1 MLQSLFPVQK
11 CLVIDIRVHFL
22 VFYLKDG
29 KMNRKDD
36 YDSYEIEEPS
46 DEEGAGSSSEDE
58 LDILLNGT
66 PDQKR
71 KLIREYLTGESES
84 SSGDEFEK
92 EMEAELSST
101 MKTMECSWTASSTQG
116 QTSGTSDNTST
127 ATKQPSREYDSIYF
141 DSDSDEDDT
150 AGSSRGQ
157 RRKQR
162 SILTN
167 DELLYDPDKDD
178 RDQAWVDAKRKEYR
192 NQRRLPPSAN
202 RRNKPPALPSSDA
215 VLNCPA
221 CMTTLCLDCQ
231 RHEKYRT
238 QYRAMFVMNCTVN
251 KEEVLRY
258 KTAIKRKQN
267 RRRKKARQESTST
280 EVEMETEAGLID
292 ARLAGMDEE
301 EMYHPVK
308 CTECSTEVAVYD
320 KEEVYHFFNIL
331 ASHC

>member
-1 MLQSLFPVQK
+1 
-11 CLVIDIRVHFL
+11 
-22 VFYLKDG
+22 
-29 KMNRKDD
+29 MNRQED

-46 DEEGAGSSSEDE
+46 DEERAESSSEDE

-66 PDQKR
+66 PDQKK

-101 MKTMECSWTASSTQG
+101 MKSLECRWTASSTQG
-116 QTSGTSDNTST
+116 QTSGTSDNTTT
-127 ATKQPSREYDSIYF
+127 ANKQTQEYDSIYF
-141 DSDSDEDDT
+141 DSDSDEDGT
-150 AGSSRGQ
+150 AGSSQ
-157 RRKQR
+157 SLKRRKQR
-162 SILTN
+162 SVLTN
-167 DELLYDPDKDD
+167 DELLYDPDEDD

-202 RRNKPPALPSSDA
+202 RRNKTNALPSSDA

-231 RHEKYRT
+231 RHEKYQT
-238 QYRAMFVMNCTVN
+238 QYRAMFVMNCTVD

-258 KTAIKRKQN
+258 KTANKRKQN
-267 RRRKKARQESTST
+267 QHRKKARQESTST
-280 EVEMETEAGLID
+280 ETEMESSAGLTD

-301 EMYHPVK
+301 EIYHPVK

-320 KEEVYHFFNIL
+320 KDEVYHFFNIL

>member
-1 MLQSLFPVQK
+1 
-11 CLVIDIRVHFL
+11 
-22 VFYLKDG
+22 
-29 KMNRKDD
+29 MNRKDD

-46 DEEGAGSSSEDE
+46 DEDGAGSSSEDE
-58 LDILLNGT
+58 LDILLSGT
-66 PDQKR
+66 PEKKK

-101 MKTMECSWTASSTQG
+101 MKSLECSWTASSAQG
-116 QTSGTSDNTST
+116 QTSGTGDSTST
-127 ATKQPSREYDSIYF
+127 ANKQQTQEYDSIYF
-141 DSDSDEDDT
+141 DSDEDEDGT
-150 AGSSRGQ
+150 AGSSQGLRS
-157 RRKQR
+157 KQR
-162 SILTN
+162 SVLTN
-167 DELLYDPDKDD
+167 DELLYDPDEDD

-192 NQRRLPPSAN
+192 NQRRLPASAN
-202 RRNKPPALPSSDA
+202 RRNKPPAVSSSDA

-238 QYRAMFVMNCTVN
+238 QYRAMFVMNCAVN

-258 KTAIKRKQN
+258 KTPNKRKQN
-267 RRRKKARQESTST
+267 RQRKKARRETTSTST
-280 EVEMETEAGLID
+280 EAEMESSAGLTD

-301 EMYHPVK
+301 EIYHSVK

-320 KEEVYHFFNIL
+320 KDEVYHFFNIL

>member
-1 MLQSLFPVQK
+1 
-11 CLVIDIRVHFL
+11 
-22 VFYLKDG
+22 
-29 KMNRKDD
+29 MNRKED

-46 DEEGAGSSSEDE
+46 DEEGAASSSEDE
-58 LDILLNGT
+58 LDILLHGT
-66 PDQKR
+66 PEQKK

-92 EMEAELSST
+92 EMEAELSDT
-101 MKTMECSWTASSTQG
+101 MKNLEKSWTSAASAPG
-116 QTSGTSDNTST
+116 QVPGASDVVLT
-127 ATKQPSREYDSIYF
+127 ADKPREYDSIYF
-141 DSDSDEDDT
+141 DSDSDEEAT
-150 AGSSRGQ
+150 AGTSQGRQKKNHSVL
-157 RRKQR
+157 
-162 SILTN
+162 SN
-167 DELLYDPDKDD
+167 DELLYDPDEDD

-202 RRNKPPALPSSDA
+202 RRNKTQALPSSDA

-238 QYRAMFVMNCTVN
+238 QYRAMFVMNCAIN

-258 KTAIKRKQN
+258 KTATKRKQS
-267 RRRKKARQESTST
+267 RRRKRSHQESTGTT
-280 EVEMETEAGLID
+280 EVERESGVGLTD

-301 EMYHPVK
+301 ELYHPVK

>member
-1 MLQSLFPVQK
+1 
-11 CLVIDIRVHFL
+11 
-22 VFYLKDG
+22 
-29 KMNRKDD
+29 MNRKDD

-66 PDQKR
+66 PEQKK

-101 MKTMECSWTASSTQG
+101 MKSLECSWTASSAQG
-116 QTSGTSDNTST
+116 QTSGTSDSTST
-127 ATKQPSREYDSIYF
+127 ANKLQTPEYDSIYF
-141 DSDSDEDDT
+141 DSDEDEDGT
-150 AGSSRGQ
+150 AGSSQGL

-162 SILTN
+162 SVLTN
-167 DELLYDPDKDD
+167 DELLYDPDEDD

-202 RRNKPPALPSSDA
+202 RRNKPHTVPSSDA

-231 RHEKYRT
+231 RHERYRT

-258 KTAIKRKQN
+258 KTANKRKQN
-267 RRRKKARQESTST
+267 RHRKKARRETTSTST
-280 EVEMETEAGLID
+280 EAEMESSAGLTD

-301 EMYHPVK
+301 EIYHPVK

-320 KEEVYHFFNIL
+320 KDEVYHFFNIL

>member
-1 MLQSLFPVQK
+1 
-11 CLVIDIRVHFL
+11 
-22 VFYLKDG
+22 
-29 KMNRKDD
+29 MNRQDD

-46 DEEGAGSSSEDE
+46 DEERAESSSEDE

-66 PDQKR
+66 PDQKK

-101 MKTMECSWTASSTQG
+101 MKSLEGRWTASSAPG
-116 QTSGTSDNTST
+116 QISGSGDATST
-127 ATKQPSREYDSIYF
+127 VDKQQVQEYDSIYF
-141 DSDSDEDDT
+141 DSDSDEEGK
-150 AGSSRGQ
+150 AGSSQGP

-162 SILTN
+162 SVLTN
-167 DELLYDPDKDD
+167 DELLYDPDEDD

-192 NQRRLPPSAN
+192 NQRQLPPSAN
-202 RRNKPPALPSSDA
+202 RRNKPHAIPSSDA

-231 RHEKYRT
+231 RHEKYQT

-258 KTAIKRKQN
+258 KTANKRKQN
-267 RRRKKARQESTST
+267 RHRKKARQESTST
-280 EVEMETEAGLID
+280 STEVEMESSAGLTD

-320 KEEVYHFFNIL
+320 KDEVYHFFNIL

>member
-1 MLQSLFPVQK
+1 
-11 CLVIDIRVHFL
+11 
-22 VFYLKDG
+22 
-29 KMNRKDD
+29 MNRKDD

-46 DEEGAGSSSEDE
+46 DEEGAG
-58 LDILLNGT
+58 NW
-66 PDQKR
+66 QKK

-101 MKTMECSWTASSTQG
+101 MKSLECSWTASSAQG
-116 QTSGTSDNTST
+116 QASGTSDSTST
-127 ATKQPSREYDSIYF
+127 ADKQQTQVYDSIYF
-141 DSDSDEDDT
+141 DSDSDEDGT
-150 AGSSRGQ
+150 AGSSQGL

-162 SILTN
+162 SVLTN
-167 DELLYDPDKDD
+167 DELLYDPDEDD

-202 RRNKPPALPSSDA
+202 RRNKPHTVPSSDA

-238 QYRAMFVMNCTVN
+238 QYRGMFVMNCTVN

-258 KTAIKRKQN
+258 KTANKRKQN
-267 RRRKKARQESTST
+267 RHRKKARLESTTTSA
-280 EVEMETEAGLID
+280 EAETESSAGLTD

-301 EMYHPVK
+301 EIYHPVK

-320 KEEVYHFFNIL
+320 KDEVYHFFNIL

>member
-1 MLQSLFPVQK
+1 
-11 CLVIDIRVHFL
+11 
-22 VFYLKDG
+22 
-29 KMNRKDD
+29 MNRKDD

-46 DEEGAGSSSEDE
+46 DEERAESSSEDE

-66 PDQKR
+66 PEQKK

-101 MKTMECSWTASSTQG
+101 MKSLEGSWTASSAQG
-116 QTSGTSDNTST
+116 QTSGTGDGTST
-127 ATKQPSREYDSIYF
+127 ANKPQEYDSIYF
-141 DSDSDEDDT
+141 DSDSDEDGA
-150 AGSSRGQ
+150 AGSSQGL

-162 SILTN
+162 SVLTN
-167 DELLYDPDKDD
+167 DELLYDPDEDD
-178 RDQAWVDAKRKEYR
+178 RDQAWVDAKRKQYR
-192 NQRRLPPSAN
+192 NQRRLPASAN
-202 RRNKPPALPSSDA
+202 RRNKPHAVPSSDA

-238 QYRAMFVMNCTVN
+238 QYRAMFVMNCAVD

-258 KTAIKRKQN
+258 KTASKRKQN
-267 RRRKKARQESTST
+267 RHRKKVRRETTSASA
-280 EVEMETEAGLID
+280 EAEMESSAGLID

-301 EMYHPVK
+301 EIYHPVK

-320 KEEVYHFFNIL
+320 KDEVYHFFNIL

>member
-1 MLQSLFPVQK
+1 
-11 CLVIDIRVHFL
+11 
-22 VFYLKDG
+22 
-29 KMNRKDD
+29 MNRKED

-46 DEEGAGSSSEDE
+46 DEEGALSSSDDE

-101 MKTMECSWTASSTQG
+101 MKKMENSWSASSTQG
-116 QTSGTSDNTST
+116 QGSGATGGTSTENIRQT
-127 ATKQPSREYDSIYF
+127 QEYDSIYF
-141 DSDSDEDDT
+141 DSDDEQNET
-150 AGSSRGQ
+150 AGSSRSH
-157 RRKQR
+157 RRNKR
-162 SILTN
+162 GVLTN
-167 DELLYDPDKDD
+167 DELFYDPEEDD
-178 RDQAWVDAKRKEYR
+178 RDQAWVDARRKEYR
-192 NQRRLPPSAN
+192 NQRKTPQSAN
-202 RRNKPPALPSSDA
+202 RKNKAPALPSSDA

-238 QYRAMFVMNCTVN
+238 QYRAMFVMNCAVD

-258 KTAIKRKQN
+258 QTANKRKQN
-267 RRRKKARQESTST
+267 RRRKRAQQEPAAT
-280 EVEMETEAGLID
+280 ESEMDTDAGLTD
-292 ARLAGMDEE
+292 ARLAGMDEDE
-301 EMYHPVK
+301 IYHSVK

-320 KEEVYHFFNIL
+320 KDEVYHFFNIL
-331 ASHC
+331 ASYS

>member
-1 MLQSLFPVQK
+1 
-11 CLVIDIRVHFL
+11 
-22 VFYLKDG
+22 
-29 KMNRKDD
+29 MNRKDD

-46 DEEGAGSSSEDE
+46 DEEGAASSSEDE

-66 PDQKR
+66 PEQKK

-101 MKTMECSWTASSTQG
+101 MKSLEGSWTASSTQVAG
-116 QTSGTSDNTST
+116 QTSGTSDSTST
-127 ATKQPSREYDSIYF
+127 ANKQQYDSIYF
-141 DSDSDEDDT
+141 DSDSDDEDT
-150 AGSSRGQ
+150 AGSSHGL

-162 SILTN
+162 SVLTN
-167 DELLYDPDKDD
+167 DELLYDPDEDD
-178 RDQAWVDAKRKEYR
+178 RDQAWVDAKRKSY
-192 NQRRLPPSAN
+192 QRRLPPSAN
-202 RRNKPPALPSSDA
+202 RKNKSQALPSSDA
-215 VLNCPA
+215 ILNCPA

-258 KTAIKRKQN
+258 QTTNKRKQK
-267 RRRKKARQESTST
+267 RHRKKARQESTSAPA
-280 EVEMETEAGLID
+280 EAEMESDAGLTD

-301 EMYHPVK
+301 ETYHPVK

-320 KEEVYHFFNIL
+320 KDEVYHFFNIL
-331 ASHC
+331 ASYC

>member
-1 MLQSLFPVQK
+1 
-11 CLVIDIRVHFL
+11 
-22 VFYLKDG
+22 
-29 KMNRKDD
+29 MNRKDD

-46 DEEGAGSSSEDE
+46 DEEGALSSSEDE

-66 PDQKR
+66 PDQKK

-101 MKTMECSWTASSTQG
+101 MKSLEGSWTASATQVAG

-127 ATKQPSREYDSIYF
+127 AIQQYDSIYF
-141 DSDSDEDDT
+141 DSDSDDDDT
-150 AGSSRGQ
+150 AGSSQGL

-162 SILTN
+162 SVLTN
-167 DELLYDPDKDD
+167 DELLYDPDEDD
-178 RDQAWVDAKRKEYR
+178 RDQAWVDAKRKSY
-192 NQRRLPPSAN
+192 QRRLPPSAN
-202 RRNKPPALPSSDA
+202 RKNKAQALPSSDA

-238 QYRAMFVMNCTVN
+238 QYRAMFVMNCTVD

-258 KTAIKRKQN
+258 KTSNNRKQK
-267 RRRKKARQESTST
+267 RHRKKARQESTSAPA
-280 EVEMETEAGLID
+280 EAEMESESGLTD

-320 KEEVYHFFNIL
+320 KDEVYHFFNIL
-331 ASHC
+331 ASYC